1 MSPPT
6 TNIQPLP
13 EYKTSAAKKPKWVL
27 SHYGMFKT
35 CWDVLVLFATIYV
48 AIMVPY
54 NASFPDSNSLML
66 AELDSSQIFGIV
78 RTFKKAK
85 INGFL
90 IFFSN
95 GAALNWPEEGRKY
108 FKKH

>member
-1 MSPPT
+1 M
-6 TNIQPLP
+6 P

-54 NASFPDSNSLML
+54 NASFPDSNSPML
-66 AELDSSQIFGIV
+66 AELDLSQIFGIV

-95 GAALNWPEEGRKY
+95 GAARNWPEEGRKNI
-108 FKKH
+108 KKHSF